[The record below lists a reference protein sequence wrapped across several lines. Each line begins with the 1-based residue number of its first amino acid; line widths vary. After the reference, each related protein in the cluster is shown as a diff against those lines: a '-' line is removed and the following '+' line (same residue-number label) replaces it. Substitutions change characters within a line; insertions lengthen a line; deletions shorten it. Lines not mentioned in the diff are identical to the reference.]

1 MRLSPVD
8 FMDKEN
14 DCSVSPPGAPTSP
27 AVSPSLDVSP
37 PIPSIRSPQMSTG
50 SRVKFYMEENSSQDS
65 GVCLTDRVRTGPRR
79 SKWLKQVWSPYREPW
94 PCLSRSLS
102 LYIYMCVFPCRKR
115 IPMMSSTLWP
125 LKACPGVTRWW
136 KSSARTPA
144 PPSSTPPSR
153 QAPSPPA
160 AGPQPPAW

>member
-8 FMDKEN
+8 FLDKEN

-65 GVCLTDRVRTGPRR
+65 GVCLTDRVRTD
-79 SKWLKQVWSPYREPW
+79 LNEKQMKTQAILISILRT
-94 PCLSRSLS
+94 LAMSI
-102 LYIYMCVFPCRKR
+102 YICVFSCRKR

-136 KSSARTPA
+136 RSSARTPA
-144 PPSSTPPSR
+144 PPSSTLPSR
-153 QAPSPPA
+153 RAPSPPA

>member
-8 FMDKEN
+8 FLDKEN
-14 DCSVSPPGAPTSP
+14 DCSVSPTGAPTSP

-65 GVCLTDRVRTGPRR
+65 GVCLTDRVRTDLKRR
-79 SKWLKQVWSPYREPW
+79 SKWRLKQFWSPFGEPW
-94 PCLSRSLS
+94 PCL
-102 LYIYMCVFPCRKR
+102 YIYVFSCRKR

-125 LKACPGVTRWW
+125 LKACPGVIRWW
-136 KSSARTPA
+136 RSSARTPA
-144 PPSSTPPSR
+144 PPSSTLPSR